1 MIHLTTM
8 AALLTQVAAQMI
20 ILYPLA
26 GVDGAEELAA
36 FALCTRT
43 HIMSLEGSIVHCR
56 LPDAQMLQFIANL
69 LAQSLTAAFA
79 LPQALC
85 SSLTG
90 PLLTRINLFPAHLC
104 K

>member
-1 MIHLTTM
+1 M

-43 HIMSLEGSIVHCR
+43 HIMSLEGSIVTWFDIASKDFSR
-56 LPDAQMLQFIANL
+56 EMFQSDAKENNFLIIKLTENFLPIDAYHIVL
-69 LAQSLTAAFA
+69 
-79 LPQALC
+79 
-85 SSLTG
+85 
-90 PLLTRINLFPAHLC
+90 
-104 K
+104 